1 MFLVPKM
8 QNRYQF
14 TGLLCTVLLF
24 WIASTNVFADLA
36 INIQVI
42 SADQAIDLPERSE
55 ADHLA
60 ERLLMQESSE
70 LVLDSNRLQRLSAEI
85 QSALN
90 LIRAYEPSMSSITA
104 REHFRSDL
112 LIVDLQ
118 SDLENKVKEVI
129 EGKSGQVVFNTG
141 FKEFDELNKKLG
153 LFAIQHFT
161 HVDIFLFYFANPL
174 NIPIAVARY
183 MEIDD
188 VEFAEADINLV
199 EWTDIDVCQVSGAW
213 IFEFSPPTDEAF
225 AGQNARKTFYF
236 RVMDDKIERYWIN
249 KNGIP
254 DEIPCPSATQQNV
267 SVFSNVTI

>member
-1 MFLVPKM
+1 MM
-8 QNRYQF
+8 QNRYQL
-14 TGLLCTVLLF
+14 TGRLCTVLLF
-24 WIASTNVFADLA
+24 WIASANVFADLA

-60 ERLLMQESSE
+60 ERLMMQESSE
-70 LVLDSNRLQRLSAEI
+70 LVLVSNRLQRLSAEI

-90 LIRAYEPSMSSITA
+90 LIRAFEPSMSSITA

-153 LFAIQHFT
+153 LSAIQHFT
-161 HVDIFLFYFANPL
+161 HVGIFLFYFANPL
-174 NIPIAVARY
+174 NIPIAVAQY
-183 MEIDD
+183 MEIAD
-188 VEFAEADINLV
+188 VELAEPDVNLV
-199 EWTDIDVCQVSGAW
+199 EWTDIDVCQDSGAW

-249 KNGIP
+249 INGSP
-254 DEIPCPSATQQNV
+254 DQIPCPTTTQQNV
-267 SVFSNVTI
+267 SVFSNVTM

>member
-1 MFLVPKM
+1 MIQK
-8 QNRYQF
+8 RYQF
-14 TGLLCTVLLF
+14 TGLLCSLLLF
-24 WIASTNVFADLA
+24 LSASANVAADSA
-36 INIQVI
+36 IELQVI

-70 LVLDSNRLQRLSAEI
+70 PVLDLNKLQQLSAEI

-90 LIRAYEPSMSSITA
+90 LIRAFEPSMSSITA

-112 LIVDLQ
+112 LIIDLQ

-153 LFAIQHFT
+153 LSAIQHFT
-161 HVDIFLFYFANPL
+161 YVDIFLFYFANPL
-174 NIPIAVARY
+174 NIPIAVAQY
-183 MEIDD
+183 LEIAD
-188 VEFAEADINLV
+188 VELAEPDVNLV
-199 EWTDIDVCQVSGAW
+199 EWTDIDVCQDSGAW

-225 AGQNARKTFYF
+225 AGQYAREIFYF
-236 RVMDDKIERYWIN
+236 RVADGKVDRYRAN
-249 KNGIP
+249 HKGSP
-254 DEIPCPSATQQNV
+254 DEISCSSAVQQ
-267 SVFSNVTI
+267 F

>member
-1 MFLVPKM
+1 MIE
-8 QNRYQF
+8 NRIQF
-14 TGLLCTVLLF
+14 TGLLCTLVLC
-24 WIASTNVFADLA
+24 WIASANVFADLA
-36 INIQVI
+36 INIQVN

-70 LVLDSNRLQRLSAEI
+70 LVLDSNRLQRLSDEI

-129 EGKSGQVVFNTG
+129 EGKSGQVAFNTG

-161 HVDIFLFYFANPL
+161 YVDIFLFYFANPL
-174 NIPIAVARY
+174 NIPVAVAQY
-183 MEIDD
+183 SAIDD

-199 EWTDIDVCQVSGAW
+199 EWTDIDVHLDNGSWHFA
-213 IFEFSPPTDEAF
+213 FKSPPGEVYPEQSAHETIF
-225 AGQNARKTFYF
+225 F
-236 RVMDDKIERYWIN
+236 RVMDGNVERYRI
-249 KNGIP
+249 
-254 DEIPCPSATQQNV
+254 D
-267 SVFSNVTI
+267 